1 MSVNIENI
9 SNQQPENTILEQKKT
24 KKIKN
29 TKKSKNIIIS
39 NNDDMSI
46 ENFSN
51 NSKKKKTRKKNIKI
65 ETCSDENNTCNSK
78 LTRDTKST
86 NSRRKRNDPAVDSL
100 TEELITSD
108 EFTKREREYYDIL
121 YNFYLSL
128 TDKELKII
136 HNIVNE
142 KGISLRKFEWFAVRY
157 SYYYKTSI
165 DVHNRFMDSKVY
177 VHISYKAHLKTYH
190 KIFFDI
196 FRRSDK
202 NNKSR
207 KFLFTLPNRDF
218 SIVTSISQLHFMRW
232 ILTHGIID
240 YVTENYDDIIEKEDT
255 VDAYFNNRSE
265 RSRNSKSTKSV
276 KSSSNSSSVIVKRK
290 IQFEV

>member
-39 NNDDMSI
+39 DNDDMSI

-86 NSRRKRNDPAVDSL
+86 NSRRKRNDDSL

-207 KFLFTLPNRDF
+207 KFLFTLPERDF
-218 SIVTSISQLHFMRW
+218 SIITSISQLHFMRW

-265 RSRNSKSTKSV
+265 RSRSSKSTKSV

>member
-1 MSVNIENI
+1 MSINIENI
-9 SNQQPENTILEQKKT
+9 SNQQPGNTILKQKK
-24 KKIKN
+24 

-39 NNDDMSI
+39 NDNMSI
-46 ENFSN
+46 ENYSD

-78 LTRDTKST
+78 LTGDTKST
-86 NSRRKRNDPAVDSL
+86 NSRRKRNDDL
-100 TEELITSD
+100 LIEKLITPT
-108 EFTKREREYYDIL
+108 EFIKREREYYNIL

-128 TDKELKII
+128 KDKELKTI

-157 SYYYKTSI
+157 SYYYKTS
-165 DVHNRFMDSKVY
+165 VNVNNRFMDSKVY

-207 KFLFTLPNRDF
+207 KFLFTLPDRDF

-265 RSRNSKSTKSV
+265 RSRNSKSTKSI
-276 KSSSNSSSVIVKRK
+276 KSLSNSSSVIVKRK

>member
-1 MSVNIENI
+1 MSINIENI
-9 SNQQPENTILEQKKT
+9 SNQPPGNTILKQKKT
-24 KKIKN
+24 KKS
-29 TKKSKNIIIS
+29 KKIIIS
-39 NNDDMSI
+39 NDNMSI
-46 ENFSN
+46 ENYSD

-78 LTRDTKST
+78 LTGDTKST
-86 NSRRKRNDPAVDSL
+86 NSRRKRNDDL
-100 TEELITSD
+100 LIEELITPT
-108 EFTKREREYYDIL
+108 EFIKREREYYNIL

-128 TDKELKII
+128 TDKELKTIN
-136 HNIVNE
+136 NIVNE

-157 SYYYKTSI
+157 SYYYKTSVN
-165 DVHNRFMDSKVY
+165 VHNRFMDSKVY

-207 KFLFTLPNRDF
+207 KFLFTLPDRDF

-265 RSRNSKSTKSV
+265 RSRNSKSTKSI
-276 KSSSNSSSVIVKRK
+276 KSSSNSSSVIVKRT

>member
-1 MSVNIENI
+1 MSINIENI
-9 SNQQPENTILEQKKT
+9 SNQQPGNTILKQKK
-24 KKIKN
+24 

-39 NNDDMSI
+39 NDNMSI
-46 ENFSN
+46 ENYSD

-78 LTRDTKST
+78 LTGDTKST
-86 NSRRKRNDPAVDSL
+86 NSIRKLNDDLLIEKLIKP
-100 TEELITSD
+100 TEFI
-108 EFTKREREYYDIL
+108 KREREYYNIL

-128 TDKELKII
+128 KDKELKTI

-157 SYYYKTSI
+157 SYYYKTS
-165 DVHNRFMDSKVY
+165 VNVNNRFMDSKVY

-207 KFLFTLPNRDF
+207 KFLFTLPDRDF

-265 RSRNSKSTKSV
+265 RSRNSKSTKSI
-276 KSSSNSSSVIVKRK
+276 KSLSNSSSVIVKRK